1 MFYKKTLQIFKISY
15 RNNNKGF
22 TLMEIM
28 IVLVLLTG
36 LVAFFLPGLTQQRDK
51 GAVSTAKL
59 TISRLVDAVET
70 FYMDCSYYPSNA
82 EGMEALVIAPQKCES
97 WGPKPYLKNGKIPKD
112 PWKNDF
118 IYQYDES
125 SGSFEIIS
133 LGKGG
138 KPGGEDFAADISSK
152 DL

>member
-1 MFYKKTLQIFKISY
+1 
-15 RNNNKGF
+15 
-22 TLMEIM
+22 MEIM
-28 IVLVLLTG
+28 IVLVLLVG
-36 LVAFFLPGLTQQRDK
+36 LAAFFLPDITQQRDK
-51 GAVSTAKL
+51 GEVNTAIL

-70 FYMDCSYYPSNA
+70 FYMDCSYYPSNE
-82 EGMEALVIAPQKCES
+82 EGLEALVIAPPKCES

-118 IYQYDES
+118 IYQHDES
-125 SGSFEIIS
+125 TGSFEIIS

-152 DL
+152 NL